1 MAAPKWVTL
10 RSKWLGQQLRE
21 LRDVNELL
29 LKDVGEYLQR
39 DPAIVSRFESGG
51 YPIRRPDL
59 LALLDLYGVADSRRR
74 EALLKLSQE
83 VWQKGWWDGYAEEV
97 AGEFVD
103 YVWLE
108 SRAHEIR
115 TFDNTLLPGLFH
127 TLAYARAAIAAAE
140 YDAKGEQVDR
150 WVELRMTRQR
160 VLEGDSPPRLSAII
174 DEAVLRREVGGSECL
189 AAQLGE
195 LAEYAAR
202 PNIEIRVLPFS
213 AGAHASPTGAF
224 RIFTMEKPFP
234 EVGYAETPK
243 GAIYVESPDTQR
255 FARTYDELRELT
267 LVPEE
272 SAELI
277 SAIAETLLRR
287 I

>member
-1 MAAPKWVTL
+1 MAATKWVTL
-10 RSKWLGQQLRE
+10 RSQWLGQQLRE
-21 LRDVNELL
+21 LREANDLI

-39 DPAIVSRFESGG
+39 DPATVSRFESGG

-74 EALLKLSQE
+74 ESLMKLSQE
-83 VWQKGWWDGYAEEV
+83 VWQKGWWDGYAAEV
-97 AGEFVD
+97 AGAFVD

-108 SRAHEIR
+108 SRAQEIR
-115 TFDNTLLPGLFH
+115 AFDNTLLPGLLH
-127 TLAYARAAIAAAE
+127 TSQYARAAITAAE
-140 YDAKGEQVDR
+140 YDAKSEQIDR
-150 WVELRMTRQR
+150 WVELRMIRQGI
-160 VLEGDSPPRLSAII
+160 LERENPPRFSAII
-174 DEAVLRREVGGSECL
+174 DEAVLRREVGGPECL
-189 AAQLGE
+189 AVQLRH
-195 LAEYAAR
+195 LAGCAVG

-255 FARTYDELRELT
+255 FARTYDELRELALT
-267 LVPEE
+267 PEE

-277 SAIAETLLRR
+277 SAMAEELLR
-287 I
+287 

>member
-10 RSKWLGQQLRE
+10 RSQWLGQQLRE
-21 LRDVNELL
+21 LREANDLI

-39 DPAIVSRFESGG
+39 DPATVSRFESGG

-59 LALLDLYGVADSRRR
+59 LALLDLYGVADSGRR
-74 EALLKLSQE
+74 ESLMRLSQE
-83 VWQKGWWDGYAEEV
+83 VWQKGWWDGYAAEV
-97 AGEFVD
+97 AGAFVD

-108 SRAHEIR
+108 SQAREIR
-115 TFDNTLLPGLFH
+115 AFDNTLLPGLLH
-127 TLAYARAAIAAAE
+127 TSPYARAAIAAAE
-140 YDAKGEQVDR
+140 YDAKSEQIDR
-150 WVELRMTRQR
+150 WVELRMTRQGI
-160 VLEGDSPPRLSAII
+160 LEREDPPRFSAII
-174 DEAVLRREVGGSECL
+174 DEAVLRREVGGPECL
-189 AAQLGE
+189 AAQLRH
-195 LAEYAAR
+195 LAGCAAG

-255 FARTYDELRELT
+255 FARTYDELRELALT
-267 LVPEE
+267 PEE

-277 SAIAETLLRR
+277 SATAEELSR
-287 I
+287 